1 MLAKY
6 SPRPLSILIAVSL
19 LTGCSSVSTN
29 GDLDKFNRHI
39 SNGDFPSAATYAS
52 QIAKY
57 DNKTR
62 QIDDVFW
69 GLQAGAALNK
79 SEQFIE
85 SNQILDSVEQGMRS
99 QDTQNWASSS
109 LESSAAIAVNDKIM
123 KYQTTHYDGVMLNTI
138 KAWNFISQG
147 DIANARVEFNRAY
160 ERERRAVNY
169 FNSEIS
175 EQNKIIKQNDVVEKY
190 TKKAVQS
197 QSMKYALKDAGIL
210 LNRWQPYQGYT
221 NPFVSYSQALFY
233 LLNGKDRSDY
243 KRAVDNLERVYGMTG
258 AQTVADDLSLA
269 KQLVKNPSLRVSDQ
283 VWVIFENGQS
293 VIKEEKR
300 LDLPLFLVS
309 DGISYVSA
317 ALPRLKTRGTAYD
330 SIKVAQ
336 HSTELLSDMD
346 RVIAAE
352 FDKHF
357 PVILTR
363 EVVRLLVKSSS
374 QKLLSL
380 ENDWLEGAGGLYTAA
395 TTGADTRS
403 FSALPSQYQVL
414 RFNKSGDQVPI
425 VVGNKTVSV
434 ALNNQFDRHIIWVSV
449 PTKHAEPLISVI
461 NL

>member
-1 MLAKY
+1 
-6 SPRPLSILIAVSL
+6 
-19 LTGCSSVSTN
+19 
-29 GDLDKFNRHI
+29 
-39 SNGDFPSAATYAS
+39 
-52 QIAKY
+52 
-57 DNKTR
+57 
-62 QIDDVFW
+62 
-69 GLQAGAALNK
+69 
-79 SEQFIE
+79 
-85 SNQILDSVEQGMRS
+85 MRS
-99 QDTQNWASSS
+99 KDTQNWASKS
-109 LESSAAIAVNDKIM
+109 LEGSAAIAVNDKVM
-123 KYQTTHYDGVMLNTI
+123 EYQSTHYDGVMLNTI
-138 KAWNFISQG
+138 KAWNFIAQG
-147 DIANARVEFNRAY
+147 DFSNARVEFNRAY

-190 TKKAVQS
+190 TNQAVQS
-197 QSMKYALKDAGIL
+197 QSMKYALQDAGIS

-258 AQTVADDLSLA
+258 AKTVADDLTLA
-269 KQLVKNPSLRVSDQ
+269 KQLVKNPSQRVSNQ

-336 HSTELLSDMD
+336 QSTELLSDMD

-352 FDKHF
+352 FDKQF
-357 PVILTR
+357 PIILTR

-380 ENDWLEGAGGLYTAA
+380 ENDWLEGAGAIYTAA

-414 RFNKSGDQVPI
+414 RLNKPGDQVPI